1 LSVVVVTGGMR
12 GIGAAIVKAFERRGD
27 RVAVLDIDHE
37 SPYPCDVS
45 DELQVVTAA
54 ARVERELG
62 PVEILVNNAGIAHIA
77 PSETLPVDE
86 WRRSLEVMA
95 TGTFLCSRS
104 FGVRMLERRRGTVV
118 NVSSINATE
127 AFPQR
132 LAYCAA
138 KAAVE
143 MTTRVLAIE
152 WADRGVRVNA
162 VAPGVTRTEM
172 VERAI
177 ATGAV
182 SEQLYVGR
190 TPMRRLAEP
199 SEIAD
204 AVLFLASDRAGFIT
218 GTTLVVDGGWT
229 AFGYATEDR

>member
-1 LSVVVVTGGMR
+1 MSVVVVTGGMR
-12 GIGAAIVKAFERRGD
+12 GIGAAIAAAFERQGD
-27 RVAVLDIDHE
+27 TVAVLDVE
-37 SPYPCDVS
+37 AGSPFTCDVS
-45 DELQVVTAA
+45 DEAQVEAA
-54 ARVERELG
+54 SERVERELG
-62 PVEILVNNAGIAHIA
+62 RVDVLVNNAGVAHIA
-77 PSETLPVDE
+77 PSETLPAAE

-104 FGVRMLERRRGTVV
+104 FGGRMLERRRGCIV

-143 MTTRVLAIE
+143 MTTRVLAVE

-162 VAPGVTRTEM
+162 VAPGVT
-172 VERAI
+172 
-177 ATGAV
+177 V

-190 TPMRRLAEP
+190 TPMGRLAEP
-199 SEIAD
+199 HEIAA
-204 AVLFLASDRAGFIT
+204 AVLFLASDRAGFVT
-218 GTTLVVDGGWT
+218 GTTLVVDGGWS